1 MIIFGWGFQTIK
13 NFGPAFRRLCDHC
26 HNEEYWI
33 LTRVMTWFTLFFIPI
48 FPYEIKHHLACP
60 ICKYG
65 LVLNGDQTSK
75 IKPLAEANQ
84 LLIDGK
90 ITQEEYMIRLGEPSS
105 GAQPESISEAVETKA
120 LPADTCDNLSF
131 CAQCGNKVTHKL
143 KFCGNCGKAT
153 TNHNNLTK

>member
-33 LTRVMTWFTLFFIPI
+33 LTRIMTWFTLFFIPI
-48 FPYEIKHHLACP
+48 FPYEVKYRLACP

-65 LVLNGDQTSK
+65 MVLNGDQTAK
-75 IKPLAEANQ
+75 IKPITIANQ

-90 ITQEEYMIRLGEPSS
+90 ITQEEYALRLGEPS
-105 GAQPESISEAVETKA
+105 APAAPEVISDAVEAKI
-120 LPADTCDNLSF
+120 LPEGT
-131 CAQCGNKVTHKL
+131 KVTLSYCAGCGSEVVGEL
-143 KFCGNCGKAT
+143 KFCGHCGTAVPAK
-153 TNHNNLTK
+153 

>member
-33 LTRVMTWFTLFFIPI
+33 LTRIMTWFTLFFIPI

-75 IKPLAEANQ
+75 IKPVAIANQ

-90 ITQEEYMIRLGEPSS
+90 ITQEEYALRLGEPSTP
-105 GAQPESISEAVETKA
+105 AEPEAISEAVEAKTLPEGTKVA
-120 LPADTCDNLSF
+120 LGY
-131 CAQCGNKVTHKL
+131 CAGCGNEVVEEL
-143 KFCGNCGKAT
+143 KFCGHCGTAVPAK
-153 TNHNNLTK
+153 

>member
-33 LTRVMTWFTLFFIPI
+33 LTRIMTWFTLFFIPI
-48 FPYEIKHHLACP
+48 FPYEVKHHLACP

-75 IKPLAEANQ
+75 IKPIAIANQ
-84 LLIDGK
+84 LLVDGK
-90 ITQEEYMIRLGEPSS
+90 ISEAEYNARLGEPS
-105 GAQPESISEAVETKA
+105 APAAPEAISEAVEAKV
-120 LPADTCDNLSF
+120 LPEGVKTPLAY
-131 CAQCGNKVTHKL
+131 CAGCGNGIVDEL
-143 KFCGNCGKAT
+143 KFCGHCGTAVAPK
-153 TNHNNLTK
+153 

>member
-33 LTRVMTWFTLFFIPI
+33 LTRIMTWFTLFFIPI
-48 FPYEIKHHLACP
+48 FPYEVKHHLACP

-75 IKPLAEANQ
+75 IKPVAIANQ

-90 ITQEEYMIRLGEPSS
+90 ITQEEYALRLGEPSTS
-105 GAQPESISEAVETKA
+105 AEPEAISEAVEAKTLPEGTKVA
-120 LPADTCDNLSF
+120 LSY
-131 CAQCGNKVTHKL
+131 CAGCGNEVVDEL
-143 KFCGNCGKAT
+143 KFCGHCGTAVPAK
-153 TNHNNLTK
+153 